1 MTDTLELRESR
12 RRFLVRGGMLIAAAS
27 LSACCRGPEKETK
40 PIPATED
47 LMREHGVLRR
57 IMLVY
62 DDLVRRLTQGAEF
75 PIDALTEANYIVRTY
90 MQDHHEINEQFH
102 VFNRFSQAGKMVE
115 LVATLYQQ
123 HLTGRKLLDTIKTLS
138 TEENLKNPSKR
149 SEVAEFLTTF
159 NQLYRHHAAW
169 EDTVLFPAFRS
180 VISPQD
186 FAAVGE
192 TFALQ
197 EQKLFGQEGYE
208 KIVGQVADLEK
219 ILGINDLQHYTPKL

>member
-1 MTDTLELRESR
+1 
-12 RRFLVRGGMLIAAAS
+12 MLIAAAS
-27 LSACCRGPEKETK
+27 LSGACCRRPEKEAK
-40 PIPATED
+40 PIPATEE

-62 DDLVRRLTQGAEF
+62 DDLGRRLTQGVEF
-75 PIDALTEANYIVRTY
+75 PFHAMTEANNLVRRY
-90 MQDHHEINEQFH
+90 MQDHHEINEQFQ

-115 LVATLYQQ
+115 LVAILYQQ
-123 HLTGRKLLDTIKTLS
+123 HLAGRKLLDKIKMLS
-138 TEENLKNPSKR
+138 TEETLKDPSERAK
-149 SEVAEFLTTF
+149 VAEFLTTF

-180 VISPQD
+180 VTSPQD

-192 TFALQ
+192 TFEKQ

-208 KIVGQVADLEK
+208 KIVGQVAELEK
-219 ILGINDLQHYTPKL
+219 VLGIHDLQNYIPKL

>member
-1 MTDTLELRESR
+1 MTDTLELRETR
-12 RRFLVRGGMLIAAAS
+12 RKFLVRSGMLLAAAG
-27 LSACCRGPEKETK
+27 LSACSREPEKETK

-47 LMREHGVLRR
+47 LMREHGVMRR

-62 DDLVRRLTQGAEF
+62 DDLVRRLTQGEEV
-75 PIDALTEANYIVRTY
+75 PLQALTEANYIVRTY
-90 MQDHHEINEQFH
+90 MQDHHEINEQFQ

-123 HLTGRKLLDTIKTLS
+123 HLAGRKLLDKIKILS
-138 TEENLKNPSKR
+138 TEETLKNPSER
-149 SEVAEFLTTF
+149 SKMAESLTTL

-169 EDTVLFPAFRS
+169 EDTVLFPAFRP

-186 FAAVGE
+186 FAALSE
-192 TFALQ
+192 TFAKQ
-197 EQKLFGQEGYE
+197 EQKLFGREGYE

-219 ILGINDLQHYTPKL
+219 MLGIHDLQHYTPKL